1 MRRLAV
7 ICARAGSKGVPNK
20 NLRLLGG
27 IPLIVHTIRQA
38 QACSILDAIAV
49 SSDSPEILEVAK
61 EHGVVHNIQRPAVL
75 ATDHASKVP
84 AIRHCVE
91 EVEKIVGQF
100 DYVADLDCTV
110 PFRLV
115 LDIVSAFE
123 LIEHRGVSTLISGTA
138 ARKLP
143 YFNIVELTS
152 EGFVRISKPT
162 TPPLVRRQDSPQ
174 CFDMNAS
181 IHIWRR
187 EALFASDARFHD
199 DTVLFE
205 MPFERSIDIDTEV
218 EFVINELLMKKYGII

>member
-27 IPLIVHTIRQA
+27 VPLVVHTIRQA
-38 QACSILDAIAV
+38 QACSLLDNIAV
-49 SSDSPEILEVAK
+49 SSDSEEILKTAEGYGIK
-61 EHGVVHNIQRPAVL
+61 HLIQRPTEM
-75 ATDHASKVP
+75 ATDIASKVP
-84 AIRHCVE
+84 AIRHCVQ
-91 EVEKIVGQF
+91 EVEKTTEQF
-100 DYVADLDCTV
+100 DLIADLDCTV

-115 LDIVSAFE
+115 SDIVGAFE
-123 LIEHRGVSTLISGTA
+123 LIERRGVSTLISGTT

-143 YFNIVELTS
+143 YFNIVELTT
-152 EGFVRISKPT
+152 EGFVRISKTT
-162 TPPLVRRQDSPQ
+162 TPPLVRRQDSPP

-187 EALFASDARFHD
+187 QALFSSDARFHD

-205 MPFERSIDIDTEV
+205 MPLERSIDIDTEI
-218 EFVINELLMKKYGII
+218 EFVINELLMKKYGLI

>member
-27 IPLIVHTIRQA
+27 VPLIVHTIRQA
-38 QACSILDAIAV
+38 QACSLLDNIAV
-49 SSDSPEILEVAK
+49 SSDSEEILKTAEGYGIK
-61 EHGVVHNIQRPAVL
+61 HLIQRPTEM
-75 ATDHASKVP
+75 ATDVASKVP
-84 AIRHCVE
+84 AIRHCVQ
-91 EVEKIVGQF
+91 EVEKTTEQF
-100 DYVADLDCTV
+100 DLIADLDCTV

-115 LDIVSAFE
+115 SDIVGAFE
-123 LIEHRGVSTLISGTA
+123 LIERRGVSTLISGTT

-143 YFNIVELTS
+143 YFNIVELTT
-152 EGFVRISKPT
+152 EGFVRISKTT
-162 TPPLVRRQDSPQ
+162 TPPLVRRQDSPP

-187 EALFASDARFHD
+187 QALFSSDARFHD

-205 MPFERSIDIDTEV
+205 MPLERSIDIDTEI
-218 EFVINELLMKKYGII
+218 EFVINELLMKKYGLI